1 MRYNNLFKNDVDI
14 NNNNINPNFNQNFLN
29 NNNDHHNNNHHNN
42 NHHNNH
48 QHNNNHNKKKV
59 RIFLKDESREIIMQK
74 KINRNIGYNN
84 ENNEDDYNIKKKCF

>member
-29 NNNDHHNNNHHNN
+29 NNNDHHNN

>member
-14 NNNNINPNFNQNFLN
+14 NNNSINPNFNQNFLN